1 MTRDYNA
8 SSFKGDHR
16 SLVGADLTFQGIING
31 NGHKIY
37 NLSKPIFDYV
47 KGATI
52 KDLVLENIYL
62 SNTDGTTGRGALS
75 NEIGEN
81 TTINNVHVKNMTIT
95 TSRMFSLYGGITGK
109 LTGSTIKE
117 CSVTN
122 LTITGPH
129 NDSVKEIGGITGYI
143 NYSTIENCY
152 VVGTLA
158 GNTSIGG
165 IAGTVEKNM

>member
-1 MTRDYNA
+1 MKQDKLEVVYGAVENNKATNNSLSSLLSQMKKNPTGTFNLTRDYNA

-47 KGATI
+47 KGAAI

-81 TTINNVHVKNMTIT
+81 TTINNVHVKI
-95 TSRMFSLYGGITGK
+95 
-109 LTGSTIKE
+109 
-117 CSVTN
+117 
-122 LTITGPH
+122 
-129 NDSVKEIGGITGYI
+129 
-143 NYSTIENCY
+143 
-152 VVGTLA
+152 
-158 GNTSIGG
+158 
-165 IAGTVEKNM
+165 